1 MGALFRIQ
9 ETPIDPAE
17 AVAAVAGPDRGA
29 IATFHGVARDHHE
42 GRRVLWL
49 EYHAYPAM
57 AEDTLRQIGREV
69 EDRFGTSHVA
79 ILHRVGRLRT
89 GETSV
94 VVAVA
99 AAHRRQA
106 LEGCAYAIER
116 LKAIVPIWKREGREG
131 GVAWI
136 EGPDACGA
144 ATPGAI
150 LPGD

>member
-1 MGALFRIQ
+1 MGALYRIQ
-9 ETPIDPAE
+9 EGPIDPAE

-29 IATFHGVARDHHE
+29 IATFHGVARDHHQ

-57 AEDTLRQIGREV
+57 AEETLRLIGREV
-69 EDRFGTSHVA
+69 EERFGTPHVA
-79 ILHRVGRLRT
+79 IVHRLGRLQI
-89 GETSV
+89 GETSA

-99 AAHRRQA
+99 APHRRQA

-116 LKAIVPIWKREGREG
+116 LKAIVPIWKREGTEDG
-131 GVAWI
+131 CTWI
-136 EGPDACGA
+136 EGPDPCGA

-150 LPGD
+150 LPFD